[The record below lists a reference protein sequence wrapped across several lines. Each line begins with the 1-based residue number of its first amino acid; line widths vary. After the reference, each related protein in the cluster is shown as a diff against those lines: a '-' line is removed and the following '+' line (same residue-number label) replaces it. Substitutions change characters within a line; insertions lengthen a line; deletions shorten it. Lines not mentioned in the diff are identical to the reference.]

1 MPECLKL
8 VPVDC
13 EELPVQPHYSSKVRD
28 FLMSTIA
35 SFGADPTES
44 RAESLKLRYLRA
56 LEKKVLWLSS
66 WIIHNANHLRPK
78 RDGLKVGGHQASSA
92 SMVSILTALFFDV
105 LRPEDRIAVKPH
117 ASPVFH
123 AIQYLNGRQ
132 TREKLENF
140 RGLNGAQAYPSR
152 TKDTD
157 DVDFSTGSEGLGAAL
172 TIFSSLVQEYVTAKG
187 LGHGDSVEGRMIAVL
202 GDAELDEGNLYEA
215 LLEGW
220 KHSVRN
226 VWWIVDYNRQSLD
239 RVLEDRSSHRIQE
252 VLRAMG
258 WNVVV
263 LKYGKRLQSAFASD
277 GGDALLEWI
286 DNCPN
291 SLYSALVYRGGGAWR
306 ERLKAGLGKVAGIRS
321 MLERHDDDA
330 LAALMTNLA
339 GHDIESLLEAFHGVT
354 NDTPTCFLAYTIKG
368 YGLPFA
374 GHKDNHSA
382 LMSVE
387 HMDTFKRSMGIEE
400 GSEWDPFGGLEVPA
414 AELQEFVEGVPFA
427 RKVTRRHEP
436 PIIPVPAIPTPA
448 GSRSVS
454 TQEGFGRI
462 LNDIARTQSDFA
474 RRIVTT
480 SPDVTVSTN
489 LGGWV
494 NRRGIFGRRSA
505 SDDFGGAEMMSAQK
519 WVLSPEGQHIE
530 LGIAENNLFLALTAL
545 GLSAPLHNARLLP
558 IGTVYDTFIGRGL
571 DALNYG
577 CYQDARF
584 LLVGTPSGLS
594 LAPEGGAHQSTITPL
609 VGIGQPKLTFFEP
622 SFVDEL
628 AAIMRWGFE
637 YMQLKDGGSV
647 YLRLST
653 RRIEQPQRE
662 MTAELAANIVAGGY
676 WLIEPTPDA
685 ALALICSGVV
695 IPEALEALQE
705 MREDVDGIGLLV
717 VTSSD
722 RLHAGWLAAQR
733 SQSDGVRSA
742 AHVENL
748 LARVSSRTNL
758 VTVCDGH
765 PLNLSWMGSVAR
777 NRIFPMGVE
786 RFGQSGDIQD
796 IFAEY
801 QIDSD
806 AIIDRVA
813 RIFVGEADRAPAEGR

>member
-1 MPECLKL
+1 MLNTTTSPGTN
-8 VPVDC
+8 
-13 EELPVQPHYSSKVRD
+13 R
-28 FLMSTIA
+28 
-35 SFGADPTES
+35 TEPYI
-44 RAESLKLRYLRA
+44 EPGKLRNLHA
-56 LEKKVLWLSS
+56 LEKKILWLSS

-92 SMVSILTALFFDV
+92 SVVSILTALFFDV
-105 LRPEDRIAVKPH
+105 LRPEDRIAIKPH

-132 TREKLENF
+132 SLEKLQNF
-140 RGLNGAQAYPSR
+140 RAFNGAQAYPSR

-172 TIFSSLVQEYVTAKG
+172 TIFSSLVQEYAAAKG
-187 LGHGDSVEGRMIAVL
+187 LSDGDAAKGRMIAVL

-220 KHSVRN
+220 KHTVRN

-239 RVLEDRSSHRIQE
+239 RVLEDRSSQRIQE
-252 VLRAMG
+252 VLQAMG

-263 LKYGKRLQSAFASD
+263 LKYGKRLQHAFARE
-277 GGDALLEWI
+277 GGDALLQWI

-291 SLYSALVYRGGGAWR
+291 SLYSALVYRGGAAWR
-306 ERLKAGLGKVAGIRS
+306 ERLNADIGTIAGVRS
-321 MLERHDDDA
+321 MLEDYDDDA

-339 GHDIESLLEAFHGVT
+339 GHDIESLLEAFHGT
-354 NDTPTCFLAYTIKG
+354 RDETSTCFLAYTIKG

-374 GHKDNHSA
+374 GHKDNHAA

-387 HMDTFKRSMGIEE
+387 QMDLFKRSMGIDDGE
-400 GSEWDPFGGLEVPA
+400 EWDPLGGLAVPA
-414 AELQEFVEGVPFA
+414 AELREFIAASPFA
-427 RKVTRRHEP
+427 RSVTRHYEP
-436 PIIPVPAIPTPA
+436 PAIAIPAISAP
-448 GSRSVS
+448 SRSRSAS

-462 LNDIARTQSDFA
+462 LSDIARTQDDFA
-474 RRIVTT
+474 RRVVTT
-480 SPDVTVSTN
+480 SPDVTISTN

-494 NRRGIFGRRSA
+494 NRRGVFGRRS
-505 SDDFGGAEMMSAQK
+505 STDDFGTTEMRSVQK
-519 WVLSPEGQHIE
+519 WALSPEGQHIE
-530 LGIAENNLFLALTAL
+530 LGIAENNLFLTLTAL

-584 LLVGTPSGLS
+584 LLVGTPSGIS

-609 VGIGQPKLTFFEP
+609 IGIGQPKLRFFEP
-622 SFVDEL
+622 SYVDEV
-628 AAIMRWGFE
+628 AAIMHWSFE

-662 MTAELAANIVAGGY
+662 MTADLAANVVAGGY
-676 WLIEPTPDA
+676 WLIEPAPGATF
-685 ALALICSGVV
+685 ALICTGVV
-695 IPEALEALQE
+695 VAEAIQALQE
-705 MREDVDGIGLLV
+705 LREDIEGIGILV

-722 RLHAGWLAAQR
+722 RLHAEWLAAQR
-733 SQSDGVRSA
+733 GQGSGARTLA
-742 AHVENL
+742 HIEKLLAHVSPDATL
-748 LARVSSRTNL
+748 VS
-758 VTVCDGH
+758 VCDGH
-765 PLNLSWMGSVAR
+765 PLNLSWLGSVAR
-777 NRIFPMGVE
+777 NRIFPIGVE
-786 RFGQSGDIQD
+786 RFGQSGDIPD
-796 IFAEY
+796 IFAEH
-801 QIDSD
+801 QIDCD
-806 AIIDRVA
+806 AIVDRVA
-813 RIFVGEADRAPAEGR
+813 RILVGKVEGRAD

>member
-1 MPECLKL
+1 MN
-8 VPVDC
+8 
-13 EELPVQPHYSSKVRD
+13 
-28 FLMSTIA
+28 TTA
-35 SFGADPTES
+35 SLCS
-44 RAESLKLRYLRA
+44 NRAEFCIEPGRLRNLHA
-56 LEKKVLWLSS
+56 LERKVLWLSS
-66 WIIHNANHLRPK
+66 WIVHNANHLRPK

-92 SMVSILTALFFDV
+92 SVVSILTALFFDI

-132 TREKLENF
+132 TREKLEDF
-140 RGLNGAQAYPSR
+140 RRFNGAQAYPSR
-152 TKDTD
+152 TKDAD

-187 LGHGDSVEGRMIAVL
+187 LNDGASAEGRMIAVL

-239 RVLEDRSSHRIQE
+239 RVLEDRSSHRIEE

-263 LKYGKRLQSAFASD
+263 LKYGKRLQSVFARE
-277 GGDALLEWI
+277 GGDALLAWI

-291 SLYSALVYRGGGAWR
+291 SLYSALVYRGGAAWR
-306 ERLKAGLGKVAGIRS
+306 ERLNADLGTVAGIRS
-321 MLERHDDDA
+321 MLDEYDNDA

-339 GHDIESLLEAFHGVT
+339 GHDIESLLEAFHGT
-354 NDTPTCFLAYTIKG
+354 KDATPTCFLAYTIKG

-387 HMDTFKRSMGIEE
+387 QMDLFKRSMAIED
-400 GSEWDPFGGLEVPA
+400 GSEWDPFGGLEVPE
-414 AELQEFVEGVPFA
+414 AELREFVGSTPFA
-427 RKVTRRHEP
+427 RSVTRRYEP
-436 PIIPVPAIPTPA
+436 PAIPVPRMDTPS
-448 GSRSVS
+448 GSRSAS

-462 LNDIARTQSDFA
+462 LTDIARTQDDFA

-480 SPDVTVSTN
+480 SPDVTISTN

-494 NRRGIFGRRSA
+494 NRRGVFGRRS
-505 SDDFGGAEMMSAQK
+505 STDDFGAAEMRSVQK
-519 WVLSPEGQHIE
+519 WVLSPEGQHLE
-530 LGIAENNLFLALTAL
+530 LGIAENNLFLTLAAL

-584 LLVGTPSGLS
+584 LLVGTPSGIS
-594 LAPEGGAHQSTITPL
+594 LAPEGGAHQSTVTPL
-609 VGIGQPKLTFFEP
+609 IGIGQPKLTFFEP
-622 SFVDEL
+622 SYVDEV
-628 AAIMRWGFE
+628 AAIMHWSFE

-662 MTAELAANIVAGGY
+662 MTPELAANVVAGGY
-676 WLIEPTPDA
+676 WLIEPAPES
-685 ALALICSGVV
+685 ALVLVCTGVV
-695 IPEALEALQE
+695 VPEAIQALQE
-705 MREDVDGIGLLV
+705 LREDIEGIGILV

-733 SQSDGVRSA
+733 SQSIGVRTP

-748 LARVSSRTNL
+748 LAHVSPDATL
-758 VTVCDGH
+758 VSVCDGH
-765 PLNLSWMGSVAR
+765 PLNLSWLGSVSR
-777 NRIFPMGVE
+777 NRIFPIGVE
-786 RFGQSGDIQD
+786 RFGQSGDIPD

-806 AIIDRVA
+806 AIIEKVA
-813 RIFVGEADRAPAEGR
+813 RILVSNPDGAPIGGR